1 MASASLWGPLEGI
14 YLDRNTVNVSP
25 KQAQKVRLPIGQ
37 LGTLTWAHSKDLSHS
52 EQLSAPSMKLA
63 VGAGAWHRSI
73 LLGQSCFPLACFVVV
88 ADNNC
93 QL

>member
-37 LGTLTWAHSKDLSHS
+37 LGTLTWAHSKDLSEHECS
-52 EQLSAPSMKLA
+52 INEISSRCRCMASFHF
-63 VGAGAWHRSI
+63 AGAK
-73 LLGQSCFPLACFVVV
+73 LFPAGVFC
-88 ADNNC
+88 C
-93 QL
+93 CC